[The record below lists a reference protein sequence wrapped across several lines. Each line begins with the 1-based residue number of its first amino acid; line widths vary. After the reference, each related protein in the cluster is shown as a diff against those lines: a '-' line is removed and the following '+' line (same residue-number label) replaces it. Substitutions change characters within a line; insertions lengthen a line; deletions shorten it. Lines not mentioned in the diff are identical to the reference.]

1 MASETRIID
10 IPQDAVLAADV
21 SSLVRVFSQIAAQ
34 PDDAKHVR
42 GTIFVG
48 FPFYEDDPRP
58 NWAISEIR
66 QYSSKAG
73 RGASLLPVFLARDP
87 ALGHV
92 LMYLLCLIPIADL
105 EARRY
110 SSLELMQAVKRKRA
124 AVADFCDRIQDDADR
139 ATEPLLLNLP
149 PTIAKADPNL
159 VARILAVM
167 RLPLVGL
174 ETQLAAGSVDTP
186 EMKEHLDEVLTKA
199 TALAGLD
206 RSSYK
211 SDLEVLRALLA
222 RITPSVSREELS
234 EFEQAFER
242 ALELVPGRKYKSDQ
256 TAVRKLVAEQRNA
269 AYQFVKVHI
278 TMAASQPGYLQPAAI
293 VAFAIRDVFDDRS
306 ALLQIERR
314 AEELDVGSEIWMPE
328 PD

>member
-66 QYSSKAG
+66 QYVRKLDEA
-73 RGASLLPVFLARDP
+73 LPYFPYFLARDP

-242 ALELVPGRKYKSDQ
+242 ALELVPGRKYRVRPNGGAKACRR
-256 TAVRKLVAEQRNA
+256 TAKRCVPVRQGSHYDGRKPARLSSTGRHSRFRHPRCVRRSKRFA
-269 AYQFVKVHI
+269 ADR
-278 TMAASQPGYLQPAAI
+278 ASG
-293 VAFAIRDVFDDRS
+293 
-306 ALLQIERR
+306 RR
-314 AEELDVGSEIWMPE
+314 TGCG
-328 PD
+328 

>member
-1 MASETRIID
+1 
-10 IPQDAVLAADV
+10 
-21 SSLVRVFSQIAAQ
+21 
-34 PDDAKHVR
+34 
-42 GTIFVG
+42 
-48 FPFYEDDPRP
+48 
-58 NWAISEIR
+58 
-66 QYSSKAG
+66 
-73 RGASLLPVFLARDP
+73 
-87 ALGHV
+87 
-92 LMYLLCLIPIADL
+92 MYLLCLIPIADL

-206 RSSYK
+206 RRRISRI
-211 SDLEVLRALLA
+211 LRC
-222 RITPSVSREELS
+222 S
-234 EFEQAFER
+234 
-242 ALELVPGRKYKSDQ
+242 GRC
-256 TAVRKLVAEQRNA
+256 
-269 AYQFVKVHI
+269 
-278 TMAASQPGYLQPAAI
+278 
-293 VAFAIRDVFDDRS
+293 
-306 ALLQIERR
+306 
-314 AEELDVGSEIWMPE
+314 
-328 PD
+328 